1 MNKMKKIYITIICIL
16 SVLLAIFVVMNCINL
31 SKIDT
36 LQQQVETSE
45 EVIDTQHDSI
55 KLLNH
60 EIDELKIELN
70 EKNQVLPEDEN
81 DLYSPQM

>member
-60 EIDELKIELN
+60 EIDELKIEHN